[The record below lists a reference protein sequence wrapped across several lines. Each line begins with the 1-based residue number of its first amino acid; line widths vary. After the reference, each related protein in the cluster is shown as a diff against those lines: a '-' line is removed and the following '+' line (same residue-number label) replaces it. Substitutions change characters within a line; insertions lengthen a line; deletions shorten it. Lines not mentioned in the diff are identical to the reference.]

1 MDAQLSA
8 SIRSLVSD
16 VAANESEVLTLRA
29 ENTSLKDRLQVMKTE
44 NSALHTDIDGKTKAL
59 QALTIEL
66 NNLNKQRLEY
76 IDGVRQHFSVQAD
89 IVDLKYEVLFFPDKM
104 RMYLIKRSILSS
116 TDALYNRWK
125 F

>member
-8 SIRSLVSD
+8 SIKSLVSD

-89 IVDLKYEVLFFPDKM
+89 IVDLKYEVLF
-104 RMYLIKRSILSS
+104 LS
-116 TDALYNRWK
+116 D
-125 F
+125 